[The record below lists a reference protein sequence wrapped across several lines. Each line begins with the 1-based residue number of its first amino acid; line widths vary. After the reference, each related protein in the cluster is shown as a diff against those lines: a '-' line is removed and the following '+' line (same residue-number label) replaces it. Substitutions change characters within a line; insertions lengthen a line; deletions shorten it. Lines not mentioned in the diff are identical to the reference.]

1 MTSPDPAA
9 ETRRLAA
16 QASDQDPTG
25 WFEQL
30 YLSARSGAAAIPWD
44 RGGPHPLLAAWT
56 AEHALDGHGRSAVVV
71 GCGLGSDAEYLAA
84 LGFATTA
91 FDISPTAVASARERH
106 PGSRVDYTT
115 ADLLELRADWRGGFD
130 FVFESLTVQSLPV
143 GLHQRAIES
152 VRSLV
157 APGGTLL
164 VIAGARAA
172 ESEAVGPPW
181 LLTRPEVEAFSGGE
195 LHTQQIEELPDRDNP
210 AVRRW
215 RVELRRTG

>member
-1 MTSPDPAA
+1 MTSEDPAA

-16 QASDQDPTG
+16 QASDRDPTG

-30 YLSARSGAAAIPWD
+30 YLSARSGAATLPWD

-56 AEHALDGHGRSAVVV
+56 VEHALDGHGRSAVVV
-71 GCGLGSDAEYLAA
+71 GCGLGSDAEHLAA

-91 FDISPTAVASARERH
+91 FDVSPTAVASARERH

-115 ADLLELRADWRGGFD
+115 ADLLDLPTGWRGGFD
-130 FVFESLTVQSLPV
+130 FVLESLTVQSLPV
-143 GLHQRAIES
+143 RLHQRATEN

-164 VIAGARAA
+164 VIAGARAVD
-172 ESEAVGPPW
+172 SEAVGPPW
-181 LLTRPEVEAFSGGE
+181 LLTRPEVEAFAGGE
-195 LHTQQIEELPDRDNP
+195 LHTQQVEELPDREDP

-215 RVELRRTG
+215 RVELRRLG